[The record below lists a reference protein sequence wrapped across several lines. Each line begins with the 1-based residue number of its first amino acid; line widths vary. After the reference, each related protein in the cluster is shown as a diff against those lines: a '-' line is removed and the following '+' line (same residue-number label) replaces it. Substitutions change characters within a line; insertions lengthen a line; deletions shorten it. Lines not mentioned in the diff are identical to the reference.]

1 MGWSKTDLKS
11 VHNNICISA
20 YCNAFKNVILNLIRF
35 ELNHAF
41 NVDSCEGL
49 KFLTRLTLRLSH
61 LTDHKFR
68 HNFQDCVNPICSS
81 GQEIETSTNSSFTVL
96 ITTVQ
101 NKPFIKNKQNWF
113 NYFKVKWPSYNRTA
127 ALWQWKTKSFSEQIH
142 IDIYIWVPAG
152 Y

>member
-49 KFLTRLTLRLSH
+49 KFLIRISLGLTHSA
-61 LTDHKFR
+61 DHKFR
-68 HNFQDCVNPICSS
+68 PIFKAAKILFEVVT
-81 GQEIETSTNSSFTVL
+81 GRLKLQLISSFTVL
-96 ITTVQ
+96 ITNV
-101 NKPFIKNKQNWF
+101 KEKRS
-113 NYFKVKWPSYNRTA
+113 FKK
-127 ALWQWKTKSFSEQIH
+127 
-142 IDIYIWVPAG
+142 
-152 Y
+152 